1 MIAKSLFAAAALAT
15 TMTLALP
22 ADEARADDWDVNI
35 GVGVGVGV
43 GAGFYPGYYP
53 DYYGDDYYG
62 DDYYYKKKHIS
73 CGKGAKIVDHSGF
86 YNVSAYDCG
95 KPVFKYTAWKKGKKY
110 HVIVSNKGYII
121 KAYKV

>member
-1 MIAKSLFAAAALAT
+1 MIAKSLIAAAALAT

-22 ADEARADDWDVNI
+22 AEEARADWDVN
-35 GVGVGVGV
+35 VGVGIGL

-53 DYYGDDYYG
+53 AYPDYYG
-62 DDYYYKKKHIS
+62 DDYYYKKNFIS

-110 HVIVSNKGYII
+110 RVIVSNKGYII

>member
-1 MIAKSLFAAAALAT
+1 MIAKSLIAAAALAT

-22 ADEARADDWDVNI
+22 AQEAKADVDVNI
-35 GVGVGVGV
+35 GIGL

-53 DYYGDDYYG
+53 GYSDYPDYYGDD
-62 DDYYYKKKHIS
+62 DYYHKKKHIS

-86 YNVSAYDCG
+86 YNVNAFDCG

>member
-22 ADEARADDWDVNI
+22 ADEARADWDVDI
-35 GVGVGVGV
+35 GVGVGV

-53 DYYGDDYYG
+53 GYPDYYG
-62 DDYYYKKKHIS
+62 DDYYYKQKHIS

-86 YNVSAYDCG
+86 YNVNAYDCG
-95 KPVFKYTAWKKGKKY
+95 KPIFKYTAWKKGKKY
-110 HVIVSNKGYII
+110 NVIVSNKGYII

>member
-1 MIAKSLFAAAALAT
+1 MLARRRT
-15 TMTLALP
+15 DLLEVTS
-22 ADEARADDWDVNI
+22 DVHGFI
-35 GVGVGVGV
+35 GRSDREDVSIGIGL

-53 DYYGDDYYG
+53 GYSDYPDYYGD

-86 YNVSAYDCG
+86 YNVNAFDCG